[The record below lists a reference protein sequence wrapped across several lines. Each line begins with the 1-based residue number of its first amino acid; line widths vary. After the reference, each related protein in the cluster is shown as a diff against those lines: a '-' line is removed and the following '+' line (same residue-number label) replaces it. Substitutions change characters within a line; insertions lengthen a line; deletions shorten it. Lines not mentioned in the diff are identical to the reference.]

1 MYAIEVVSS
10 NPDVAVALDRAIASL
25 NSLQKEFYFHRP
37 PPALEQKALVLR
49 STVREVKD
57 TLDWLASYRAEDKGH
72 HPFIIG
78 IVDGRLTRLPDYVN
92 AYGGHRAS
100 VGLAIFTTHGIGE
113 YVVDLVRYFRYYLVR
128 YAISF
133 VAPALRNHE
142 ETRNCFFDLKE
153 YKPDIQESLKTGGL
167 CEEHRAALSEFLSPD
182 AKEALDL
189 LCKRVANDIPY
200 ALVLKG
206 GGVKGLALVGALRV
220 LSDYIKF
227 DVFCGTS
234 AGSMAAVL
242 LAAGYT
248 PKQLEDVFKNL
259 DFNTF
264 RNAKLFG
271 KIWNFIRFR
280 TLYNGAGIEDW
291 MSKQLRGKTQAVG
304 RPQMADFKPR
314 RAIVYSCSR
323 EGLIEFDSQ
332 GDRSD
337 TPAAYAVRCSAAI
350 PGYFGGSAIDG
361 ADAFD
366 GGLRENFPF
375 TRFITKHPDK
385 PVIGLCLRSSDTP
398 KKGKVSQL
406 IDAVTTGDEPEIVRN
421 HADKIVLIDP
431 NPIDTID
438 FDLDDKDKQF
448 LLAAGRAAALRY
460 LAKYMPDCNID
471 ATDMRAAEQTENTLR
486 ERARVR
492 WNRH

>member
-1 MYAIEVVSS
+1 MYAIEVISS

-25 NSLQKEFYFHRP
+25 NSLQREFYFHRP
-37 PPALEQKALVLR
+37 PPALEQTALVLR
-49 STVREVKD
+49 NTVREVKD
-57 TLDWLASYRAEDKGH
+57 TLDWLANYRTTAKGNRQ
-72 HPFIIG
+72 FIIG
-78 IVDGRLTRLPDYVN
+78 IVDGRLTRLPDYDSVF
-92 AYGGHRAS
+92 GGHRAS
-100 VGLAIFTTHGIGE
+100 EGLAVFTTHDIGE

-133 VAPALRNHE
+133 IAPALKNHKD
-142 ETRNCFFDLKE
+142 TRNCFFDLKE
-153 YKPDIQESLKTGGL
+153 FKPDIQESLKTGGL
-167 CEEHRAALSEFLSPD
+167 CEEHQAELSKFLSPHT
-182 AKEALDL
+182 KEALDL

-200 ALVLKG
+200 GLVLKG
-206 GGVKGLALVGALRV
+206 GGVKGLALVGALLV
-220 LSDYIKF
+220 LSDHIKF

-234 AGSMAAVL
+234 AGAMAAVL

-248 PKQLEDVFKNL
+248 PKELEDVFKNL
-259 DFNTF
+259 DFNSF
-264 RNAKLFG
+264 RNVKLFG
-271 KIWNFIRFR
+271 KIRNFIRYR
-280 TLYNGAGIEDW
+280 TRYNGAGIEDW
-291 MSKQLRGKTQAVG
+291 MNERIRGRTQAVG

-323 EGLIEFDSQ
+323 EGLIEFDSH
-332 GDRSD
+332 GERSS

-385 PVIGLCLRSSDTP
+385 PVIGLCLRASDTP

-438 FDLDDKDKQF
+438 FGLDDKDKQF

-460 LAKYMPDCNID
+460 LAKYMPDSNID
-471 ATDMRAAEQTENTLR
+471 ANEMSTAERAENTLR